1 MKPEDMCLVDLD
13 GNQLAGTRV
22 RTSEAKTHFG
32 IMKRQPAAKACVH
45 AHPPHAT
52 AFAIANVDIPSCLIP
67 EAEVFLGKI
76 GVAEYKT
83 PGTEANSDEVGE
95 VGKDHQA
102 VLMQN
107 HGVFVWG
114 KDVEDAYWKRE
125 NIDSY
130 CRTVWIAA
138 GLGGGSLQP
147 SFKGTGAAKPAAP
160 AKKAA
165 GPSIPDY
172 EFRWTPGSDPK
183 TPADI
188 EKFFH
193 SPAIHVLKER
203 ICEMGRRLW
212 QREYTDGNGGNITI
226 RVGDNL
232 ALCTPTLICKGFMK
246 PEDMCL
252 VDLDGNQLA
261 GTRVRTSEAK
271 THFGIMKRQPAAK
284 ACVHAHPPHATAFA
298 IANVD
303 IPSCL
308 IPEAEVFLGKIG
320 VAEYKTPGTEANS
333 DEVGEVGKD
342 HQAVLM
348 QNHGVIVWGKDVED
362 AYWKMENIDSYCR
375 TVWIAA
381 GLGGGLHRFTGGQAK
396 ELIALRQ
403 KLGMPVPRAGR
414 KECELCDSA
423 DFRPGVVCGSPA
435 APA

>member
-1 MKPEDMCLVDLD
+1 MPKV
-13 GNQLAGTRV
+13 
-22 RTSEAKTHFG
+22 
-32 IMKRQPAAKACVH
+32 I
-45 AHPPHAT
+45 T
-52 AFAIANVDIPSCLIP
+52 AR
-67 EAEVFLGKI
+67 EAEELLRKGEQPPAGSI
-76 GVAEYKT
+76 LT
-83 PGTEANSDEVGE
+83 PSAR
-95 VGKDHQA
+95 
-102 VLMQN
+102 
-107 HGVFVWG
+107 
-114 KDVEDAYWKRE
+114 DV
-125 NIDSY
+125 
-130 CRTVWIAA
+130 
-138 GLGGGSLQP
+138 LGGGSLQP
-147 SFKGTGAAKPAAP
+147 AFKGTGAAKPAAP

-183 TPADI
+183 TPAEI
-188 EKFFH
+188 EKFFN
-193 SPAIHVLKER
+193 SPAIHTLKER

-320 VAEYKTPGTEANS
+320 VAEYKTPGTQANS

-381 GLGGGLHRFTGGQAK
+381 GLGGGLHRFTGGQAR
-396 ELIALRQ
+396 ELINLRQ
-403 KLGMPVPRAGR
+403 KLGMPDPRAGL

-423 DFRPGVVCGSPA
+423 DFRPGVVCATPSTPA
-435 APA
+435 ESASSAPDPQIEAIVQAVTEQILKQLKA